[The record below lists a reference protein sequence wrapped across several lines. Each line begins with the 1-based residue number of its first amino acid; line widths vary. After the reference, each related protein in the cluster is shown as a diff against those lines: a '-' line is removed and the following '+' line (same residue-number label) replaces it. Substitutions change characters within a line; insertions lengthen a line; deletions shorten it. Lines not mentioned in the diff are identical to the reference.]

1 MLMKRYI
8 FILSG
13 LLISISILAQKNEVN
28 MLVKSKSQFSVDET
42 VKRIEANLKEKEI
55 QVFALFDH
63 GQNAKD
69 SGMEL
74 LPNQVIVF
82 GSPKVG
88 TLLMLQNPEVS
99 IELPLKISVWQDK
112 EGHVWTAFISMK
124 SIADRYDLGDSPIVT
139 NIQNLLAS
147 IVEQATT
154 EKR

>member
-69 SGMEL
+69 SDMEL
-74 LPNQVIVF
+74 LPSSDCIWFSQSRNTIDAAKS
-82 GSPKVG
+82 GS
-88 TLLMLQNPEVS
+88 
-99 IELPLKISVWQDK
+99 I
-112 EGHVWTAFISMK
+112 H
-124 SIADRYDLGDSPIVT
+124 
-139 NIQNLLAS
+139 
-147 IVEQATT
+147 
-154 EKR
+154 

>member
-55 QVFALFDH
+55 QVFDH
-63 GQNAKD
+63 SQNAKD

-88 TLLMLQNPEVS
+88 TLLMQQNPEVS

-112 EGHVWTAFISMK
+112 DGHVWTAFISMK

-147 IVEQATT
+147 IVEQGTT

>member
-1 MLMKRYI
+1 
-8 FILSG
+8 
-13 LLISISILAQKNEVN
+13 

-112 EGHVWTAFISMK
+112 DGHVWTAFIS
-124 SIADRYDLGDSPIVT
+124 IYW
-139 NIQNLLAS
+139 
-147 IVEQATT
+147 
-154 EKR
+154 

>member
-69 SGMEL
+69 SDMEL

-88 TLLMLQNPEVS
+88 TLLMQQNPEVS

-112 EGHVWTAFISMK
+112 EGHVWTAFICMK

-139 NIQNLLAS
+139 NIQNLLVS